1 MMLQLTRLKSVLV
14 SAVFKKKLSRLLN
27 NQQPLMPIS
36 NNQMLQN
43 GQLEL
48 ENSSN
53 DQTIIH
59 HPLKLKNIQEIR

>member
-1 MMLQLTRLKSVLV
+1 
-14 SAVFKKKLSRLLN
+14 
-27 NQQPLMPIS
+27 MPIS

-43 GQLEL
+43 GQLKL